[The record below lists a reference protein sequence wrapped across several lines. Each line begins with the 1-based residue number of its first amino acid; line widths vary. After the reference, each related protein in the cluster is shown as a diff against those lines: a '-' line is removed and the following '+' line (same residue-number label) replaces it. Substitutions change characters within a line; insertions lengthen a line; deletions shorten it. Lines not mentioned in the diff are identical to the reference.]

1 MSHKTSY
8 DTDGEL
14 DNLTICLRISV
25 NYLRGRESYFFSYAD
40 ANSADT
46 LQGYVSRIA
55 FDKPYT

>member
-1 MSHKTSY
+1 MSYLTSN

-25 NYLRGRESYFFSYAD
+25 SYLRGRESYFFSYAD

-46 LQGYVSRIA
+46 FFGYVSRIA